1 MPPSIKHAKRT
12 YPFSGILSACARPEE
27 CTHECSS
34 PCAANAISTD
44 SSCDF
49 RGGKRH
55 RALTSSRHAIGRR
68 FFRYPDVIFAPAAI
82 AALASQCA
90 PTVAPA
96 TVLAIIQTES
106 RGDPFALNVNG
117 GRQPARQTSAADAA
131 ATARRY
137 VAAGYSVDLGL
148 GQINSRNMRWL
159 GLTWETVFDPCT
171 NVAALGRVLTA
182 NYNSAIAGRDPQS
195 ALRVALSMYNTGS
208 QTRGFRNGYV
218 AKVVGNAGVANT
230 ATLYRD
236 ELPAMAIAAPASL
249 DPRQSLAA
257 ENAAPPTPAL
267 QPRPAPPPKWNVFE
281 RAAYDRE
288 TQILAESER
297 SSI

>member
-1 MPPSIKHAKRT
+1 MT
-12 YPFSGILSACARPEE
+12 YSA
-27 CTHECSS
+27 
-34 PCAANAISTD
+34 
-44 SSCDF
+44 
-49 RGGKRH
+49 
-55 RALTSSRHAIGRR
+55 
-68 FFRYPDVIFAPAAI
+68 AAI
-82 AALASQCA
+82 LALASQCA
-90 PTVAPA
+90 PNVAPE

-106 RGDPFALNVNG
+106 SGEPFALNVNG
-117 GRQPARQTSAADAA
+117 GRQPARQTTAADAA

-171 NVAALGRVLTA
+171 NVAALARVLTT
-182 NYNSAIAGRDPQS
+182 NYNSVKAGRDPQT

-218 AKVVGNAGVANT
+218 AKVVGNASVADTGTPYAPAMPIVAVAEPASGDLRDLLSLENT
-230 ATLYRD
+230 ASQ
-236 ELPAMAIAAPASL
+236 ASAAK
-249 DPRQSLAA
+249 
-257 ENAAPPTPAL
+257 
-267 QPRPAPPPKWNVFE
+267 PRPAPPPRWNVFE

-288 TQILAESER
+288 TQILAENER